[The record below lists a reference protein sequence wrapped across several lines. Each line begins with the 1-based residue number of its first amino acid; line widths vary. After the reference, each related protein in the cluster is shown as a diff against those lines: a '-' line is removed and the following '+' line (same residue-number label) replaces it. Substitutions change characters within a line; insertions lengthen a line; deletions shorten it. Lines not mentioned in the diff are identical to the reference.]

1 MMAFFR
7 SLFRR
12 PEPAI
17 LDARPG
23 DAAALARVH
32 ASAFRHGWSESE
44 FERLLADRAI
54 VCHVARGHGGT
65 GPICALTISRVVED
79 EAEIL
84 MVAVV
89 PVEQGRGLAARLLAR
104 HLGRLAARGARNVFL
119 EVDEGN
125 MPAIRLYKRAG
136 FEQIGR
142 RAGYYA
148 EAGKQAAAA
157 LILRRS
163 LDQ

>member
-1 MMAFFR
+1 MIALFR
-7 SLFRR
+7 SLFSRS
-12 PEPAI
+12 EPAI
-17 LDARPG
+17 LDAHAG

-44 FERLLADRAI
+44 FERLLADRA
-54 VCHVARGHGGT
+54 VTCHVARGSGGT
-65 GPICALTISRVVED
+65 GAICAFTISRVVED

-84 MVAVV
+84 MVAVT
-89 PVEQGRGLAARLLAR
+89 PGEQGRGLAGRLLAR
-104 HLGRLAARGARNVFL
+104 HLGRLAARGARHVFL

-125 MPAIRLYKRAG
+125 TAAIRLYKRAG
-136 FEQIGR
+136 FEQVGR

-148 EAGKQAAAA
+148 EPGRQPAAA

-163 LDQ
+163 LD

>member
-1 MMAFFR
+1 MMSLLQ

-17 LDARPG
+17 LDARAG
-23 DAAALARVH
+23 DAAVLARVH

-44 FERLLADRAI
+44 FERLLAEGNV
-54 VCHVARGHGGT
+54 VCHVARRNGGR
-65 GPICALTISRVVED
+65 GAICGFTISRVAAD

-84 MVAVV
+84 MVAVS
-89 PVEQGRGLAARLLAR
+89 PGEQGRGLAKRLLSR
-104 HLGRLAARGARNVFL
+104 HLARLAARGARRVFL

-125 MPAIRLYKRAG
+125 APAIRLYTRAG
-136 FEQIGR
+136 FEQVGR

-148 EAGKQAAAA
+148 EAGKQATAA
-157 LILRRS
+157 LILRRTV
-163 LDQ
+163 DE

>member
-1 MMAFFR
+1 MIAFLQ

-17 LDARPG
+17 LDARPA

-32 ASAFRHGWSESE
+32 ADAFRHGWSESE
-44 FERLLADRAI
+44 FERLLAERNT
-54 VCHVARGHGGT
+54 VCHVARGSGGT
-65 GPICALTISRVVED
+65 GPICGFVISRIVED

-84 MVAVV
+84 MVAVSRS
-89 PVEQGRGLAARLLAR
+89 EQGRGLARRMIAR
-104 HLGRLAARGARNVFL
+104 HLGRLAAQGARQVFL

-125 MPAIRLYKRAG
+125 SPAIRLYTRAG
-136 FEQIGR
+136 FEQVGK

-148 EAGKQAAAA
+148 EAGKPAAAA
-157 LILRRS
+157 LIMRRS
-163 LDQ
+163 LD

>member
-1 MMAFFR
+1 MMTFFR
-7 SLFRR
+7 ALFRR

-17 LDARPG
+17 VEARPA

-32 ASAFRHGWSESE
+32 ASAFRHGWNESE
-44 FERLLADRAI
+44 FERLLADKNVI
-54 VCHVARGHGGT
+54 CHAARGKGGT
-65 GPICALTISRVVED
+65 GAVSAFTISRAVED

-84 MVAVV
+84 MVAVA
-89 PVEQGRGLAARLLAR
+89 PGEQGRGLARRLLAR
-104 HLGRLAARGARNVFL
+104 HLSRLAARGARKVFL

-125 MPAIRLYKRAG
+125 TPALRLYARAG
-136 FEQIGR
+136 FVEVGR

-157 LILRRS
+157 LILSRT
-163 LDQ
+163 LD